1 MAKKKINIFDEL
13 KSRTNISTKRKKN
26 ISILFT
32 EDEIEKLDTIANN
45 LGVSKSVV
53 VKETLA
59 LSGIFKNEDE
69 NLINK

>member
-1 MAKKKINIFDEL
+1 MA
-13 KSRTNISTKRKKN
+13 KKN

-59 LSGIFKNEDE
+59 LSGIFKNEDA